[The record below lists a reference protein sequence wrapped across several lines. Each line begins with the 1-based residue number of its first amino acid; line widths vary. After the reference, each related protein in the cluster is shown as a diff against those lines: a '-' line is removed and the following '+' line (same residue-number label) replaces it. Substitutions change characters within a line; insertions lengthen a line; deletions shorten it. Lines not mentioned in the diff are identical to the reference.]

1 MLIDWFTVAAQVV
14 NFLILVWLLKH
25 FLYDRIIKAIDQ
37 READIAARF
46 EEAEA
51 KQDAAARKESEPDQ
65 RRRELEEQS
74 GSLLAEA
81 KEQAEQRR
89 QELVAQAKQEVEGQR
104 DNWREALERVRQALA

>member
-37 READIAARF
+37 READIAARS

-51 KQDAAARKESEPDQ
+51 KQDAAARKESELAQ

-74 GSLLAEA
+74 GSLLA
-81 KEQAEQRR
+81 
-89 QELVAQAKQEVEGQR
+89 
-104 DNWREALERVRQALA
+104 